1 MIHSSLTGRGQERSF
16 DLRAQ
21 YDKIA
26 TFVDR
31 LGARRSSAMWPNIMA
46 AAWRYEKEKEDKRR
60 ERDRVREKSV
70 REREN
75 GEVVDERGS

>member
-1 MIHSSLTGRGQERSF
+1 MIHSSLTERGQERAF
-16 DLRAQ
+16 DLRGQ

-31 LGARRSSAMWPNIMA
+31 LGARRSPAMWPNIMA
-46 AAWRYEKEKEDKRR
+46 AAWRYEKEKEEKRR

-75 GEVVDERGS
+75 GEVVDVRGS